1 MCGEEPGYEAKRFY
15 MGHTN
20 DYHIWAFNW
29 QKGVASELH
38 SNPVWQN
45 SCCKLHHIMTYD
57 DNIHMLWMSFISCR
71 WANVMLHRINYL
83 QTSFLSQGQYIH
95 CTKRRGLWARWGNSC
110 MPVNTTTCY
119 TDRHNKTCMVTR
131 YATGQD
137 TTLSGSYG
145 GYIASATLLYLFRT
159 RYSRS

>member
-1 MCGEEPGYEAKRFY
+1 
-15 MGHTN
+15 
-20 DYHIWAFNW
+20 
-29 QKGVASELH
+29 
-38 SNPVWQN
+38 
-45 SCCKLHHIMTYD
+45 
-57 DNIHMLWMSFISCR
+57 
-71 WANVMLHRINYL
+71 
-83 QTSFLSQGQYIH
+83 
-95 CTKRRGLWARWGNSC
+95 